1 MAMRVLD
8 EQQQQQQLK
17 DLQSQGHQQQGHQQ
31 HGQQPPPQQQQHGYM
46 GDGVDHQV
54 HQLAAEAMAA
64 LSLLAPGVS
73 SVDQQLP
80 EVCQRLVQL
89 LPLPQPGDPLAV
101 RLACL
106 AAKAL
111 NHLCQR
117 STWLPLVR
125 VSDMLTSQES
135 AGRQPAPPNPL
146 PIPLPTLTAQLGAAA
161 RQWIEVA
168 TSSQSQDQGQHLLR
182 SYCCLVHNLA
192 LHSCADITPLLRRAG
207 CIAPCVAT
215 LLAPDP
221 STALAAVSAL
231 TQLATRS
238 DTCMQHLMDLGIA
251 SHLLLLSSRLG
262 PATPTEEQEQERPG
276 LQQAR
281 SLLLLLLCTATH
293 VALTLPS
300 NSFGEAAGE
309 VLSQPVR
316 ADSLEPLLLPEG
328 TTTYTNEV
336 MVDGQLMRVRSS
348 VRQLLA
354 WDPDGAQRTVYAFE
368 DEVLPVSPP
377 RTAPPDLG
385 FKSTL
390 RHTPLLDSAV
400 SASSHPGPNEMLGP
414 SPRHHLTLPAPAQ
427 AAQAASGDQRK
438 GRQAALGAG
447 LAAGP
452 RASCAEGAASL
463 LASPSVP
470 HASRSKGPETPRS
483 VAPAPNIKAA
493 ENSSSL
499 ANMAGDKYCH
509 VASGSGEVESC
520 GKWHGGVPGHP
531 RLMPKHGRKGVGNAR
546 ERLRHIPESPTESVS
561 DVTDVSIDP
570 GSGHLPPR
578 FARSSLSGGPA
589 CWADVDE
596 RELQEEC
603 DHLLRS
609 INGVSQEKGTG
620 ILETIFKEARENSEV
635 LDPLGFGAINVGAGT
650 LVTPGRARQK
660 HEVDQLVITKWH
672 RERDSEC
679 SRASDA
685 SKAAPGSSIAGR
697 AMGLPP
703 DLAELLPTEEAFS
716 PQAYLGTFHK
726 AWCCGGLGDVGEAA
740 LRRGAKALGS
750 ELNERTHQLKQLI
763 RDNFERFASC
773 QSTLEDVYAKLR
785 KAEGMGPLAAA
796 PAAKAMSST
805 ASGAGSS
812 KTSHKASKAAPGRDA
827 DGAASGAGG
836 PEGLQLALES
846 VQQAAG
852 RALGEVLE
860 RAARSARIRSV
871 SALLKRFNNLFGMPT
886 RIQALAAEG
895 NLTQVVA
902 EYKRANALLRP
913 SCSASRVWS
922 TLYQEVEQRVLAVYS
937 DAQSALEDPGLGPEE
952 APDYLIL
959 LAQLTAEKLPGT
971 HQQDPFMS
979 YLTTVER
986 ALRDKMA
993 ACDAKLLSRL
1003 ASLRSQLAQEPNAMK
1018 AALQLATA
1026 WQQQGPAAL
1035 LALRAGHSSW
1045 ATPDSLPGLLEGASS
1060 VPGLHAAYSG
1070 HLATSSAAAAAAAA
1084 RQAGRDTDPVVQIA
1098 PAPLTPTFPPKASS
1112 APYSMQGQASDSA
1125 PDTGQAAGGAGVRP
1139 KGAPGGSLPTVPS
1152 SLADLALLLW
1162 RGSGEGVGV
1171 EGERLGTAMWA
1182 DLQEQ
1187 LAPGNPSSLLLP
1199 GPAQRLSAAQLA
1211 WAEYV
1216 ADLDACLL
1224 AHLPG
1229 MWAIAT
1235 SGKLDQ

>member
-1 MAMRVLD
+1 
-8 EQQQQQQLK
+8 
-17 DLQSQGHQQQGHQQ
+17 
-31 HGQQPPPQQQQHGYM
+31 
-46 GDGVDHQV
+46 
-54 HQLAAEAMAA
+54 
-64 LSLLAPGVS
+64 
-73 SVDQQLP
+73 
-80 EVCQRLVQL
+80 
-89 LPLPQPGDPLAV
+89 
-101 RLACL
+101 
-106 AAKAL
+106 
-111 NHLCQR
+111 
-117 STWLPLVR
+117 
-125 VSDMLTSQES
+125 
-135 AGRQPAPPNPL
+135 
-146 PIPLPTLTAQLGAAA
+146 
-161 RQWIEVA
+161 
-168 TSSQSQDQGQHLLR
+168 
-182 SYCCLVHNLA
+182 
-192 LHSCADITPLLRRAG
+192 
-207 CIAPCVAT
+207 
-215 LLAPDP
+215 
-221 STALAAVSAL
+221 
-231 TQLATRS
+231 
-238 DTCMQHLMDLGIA
+238 
-251 SHLLLLSSRLG
+251 
-262 PATPTEEQEQERPG
+262 
-276 LQQAR
+276 
-281 SLLLLLLCTATH
+281 
-293 VALTLPS
+293 
-300 NSFGEAAGE
+300 
-309 VLSQPVR
+309 
-316 ADSLEPLLLPEG
+316 
-328 TTTYTNEV
+328 
-336 MVDGQLMRVRSS
+336 
-348 VRQLLA
+348 
-354 WDPDGAQRTVYAFE
+354 
-368 DEVLPVSPP
+368 
-377 RTAPPDLG
+377 
-385 FKSTL
+385 
-390 RHTPLLDSAV
+390 
-400 SASSHPGPNEMLGP
+400 
-414 SPRHHLTLPAPAQ
+414 
-427 AAQAASGDQRK
+427 
-438 GRQAALGAG
+438 
-447 LAAGP
+447 
-452 RASCAEGAASL
+452 
-463 LASPSVP
+463 
-470 HASRSKGPETPRS
+470 
-483 VAPAPNIKAA
+483 
-493 ENSSSL
+493 
-499 ANMAGDKYCH
+499 
-509 VASGSGEVESC
+509 
-520 GKWHGGVPGHP
+520 
-531 RLMPKHGRKGVGNAR
+531 MPKHGRKGVGNAR

-570 GSGHLPPR
+570 GSGHLPRR
-578 FARSSLSGGPA
+578 FVRRSLSGGPA

-603 DHLLRS
+603 NHLLRS

-635 LDPLGFGAINVGAGT
+635 LDPLGFGAIDVGAGT
-650 LVTPGRARQK
+650 LLVLQHPRCNTLAEQVTPGRARQK

-672 RERDSEC
+672 RERDSEG

-726 AWCCGGLGDVGEAA
+726 DVGEAA

-812 KTSHKASKAAPGRDA
+812 KTGHKASKGAPGRDA
-827 DGAASGAGG
+827 DGTASGAGG

-937 DAQSALEDPGLGPEE
+937 DAQCALEDPGLGPEE

-1045 ATPDSLPGLLEGASS
+1045 AAPDSLPGLLEGASS
-1060 VPGLHAAYSG
+1060 APGLHAAYPG
-1070 HLATSSAAAAAAAA
+1070 HLATNSAAAAAAAA

-1098 PAPLTPTFPPKASS
+1098 PAPLTPTFPLKASS
-1112 APYSMQGQASDSA
+1112 APYSMQDQASDSA
-1125 PDTGQAAGGAGVRP
+1125 PHTGQAAGGAGVRT
-1139 KGAPGGSLPTVPS
+1139 KGAPGGALPTVPS

-1162 RGSGEGVGV
+1162 
-1171 EGERLGTAMWA
+1171 
-1182 DLQEQ
+1182 
-1187 LAPGNPSSLLLP
+1187 
-1199 GPAQRLSAAQLA
+1199 
-1211 WAEYV
+1211 
-1216 ADLDACLL
+1216 
-1224 AHLPG
+1224 
-1229 MWAIAT
+1229 
-1235 SGKLDQ
+1235 